1 MVNQIVFDVE
11 SAPLPDAEILAM
23 LPEFDPAEVKT
34 GNLKDAEKIAAKI
47 AEAKANHLAD
57 FTEKAALSPVT
68 GRVLCIGWLA
78 DGEFSYFAND
88 DEAQLLRDFWKAAD
102 GVELIGFNCIPFDLP
117 FLIRRSWKLGVDVPL
132 FIRHGRYFADTI
144 TDLRAEWQLGNREF
158 RGGLDYVAR
167 FLGLGEKNGSGA
179 NFATAWET
187 DREGALAYL
196 ENDCRLTAKIA
207 ERMGIL
213 RDDNF

>member
-1 MVNQIVFDVE
+1 MFDIE
-11 SAPLPDAEILAM
+11 TGPLPAAEIAAM

-57 FTEKAALSPVT
+57 FTERAALSPVT

-78 DGEFSYFAND
+78 GGTFSVHGDD
-88 DEAQLLRDFWKAAD
+88 DEAQLLCDFWTATE

-117 FLIRRSWKLGVDVPL
+117 FLIRRSWKFGVAVPTH
-132 FIRHGRYFADTI
+132 IRHGRYFSDSI
-144 TDLRAEWQLGNREF
+144 TDLRNEWQLGDKNF
-158 RGGLDYVAR
+158 RGGLDYVAK
-167 FLGLGEKNGSGA
+167 FLGVGEKNGSGA

-187 DREGALAYL
+187 DRKGALAYL
-196 ENDCRLTAKIA
+196 ETDCRLTAKIA

-213 RDDNF
+213 RDENF

>member
-1 MVNQIVFDVE
+1 MVNQIVFDIE
-11 SAPLPDAEILAM
+11 TGPLPAAEIAAM
-23 LPEFDPAEVKT
+23 LPEFDPAEVKV

-57 FTEKAALSPVT
+57 FTERAALSPVT

-78 DGEFSYFAND
+78 GGAFSYFGDD
-88 DEAQLLRDFWKAAD
+88 DEATLLRDFWAGTED
-102 GVELIGFNCIPFDLP
+102 VELIGFNIVPFDLP

-167 FLGLGEKNGSGA
+167 FLGLGEKNGSGKD
-179 NFATAWET
+179 FATAWET
-187 DREGALAYL
+187 DRKGALNYL

>member
-11 SAPLPDAEILAM
+11 TGPLPAAEIAAM
-23 LPEFDPAEVKT
+23 LPEFDPAEVKV

-57 FTEKAALSPVT
+57 FTDRAALSPVT
-68 GRVLCIGWLA
+68 GRVLCIGWLVGGA
-78 DGEFSYFAND
+78 FSYFGND
-88 DEAQLLRDFWKAAD
+88 DEATLLRDFWKAAD
-102 GVELIGFNCIPFDLP
+102 GVELIGFNIIPFDLP
-117 FLIRRSWKLGVDVPL
+117 FLIRRSWKLGVPVPSH
-132 FIRHGRYFADTI
+132 IRHGRYFADTI

-167 FLGLGEKNGSGA
+167 FLGLGEKNGSGKD
-179 NFATAWET
+179 FATAWET
-187 DREGALAYL
+187 DRKGALNYL